1 MASGQKKSRYANVVE
16 GDEEEALGDFAFMA
30 SQNQSTKSTTWYFDS
45 GASRHY
51 TCHKDWYVNFIEDKS
66 HSESVFLGDDWNYY
80 IRGCG
85 DVRVILNNSLSYTF
99 KNVQYVLDMNKNILS
114 IGEITKKSNLFVNFQ
129 GNKCMVSSLH
139 DNKVIAVGISEKG
152 LYKV

>member
-1 MASGQKKSRYANVVE
+1 MSP
-16 GDEEEALGDFAFMA
+16 F
-30 SQNQSTKSTTWYFDS
+30 
-45 GASRHY
+45 
-51 TCHKDWYVNFIEDKS
+51 
-66 HSESVFLGDDWNYY
+66 FLGDDWNYY

-129 GNKCMVSSLH
+129 GSKCMVSSLH
-139 DNKVIAVGISEKG
+139 DNKVITVGISEKG
-152 LYKV
+152 LYKLLDLKTTKTHALAVVENTSVLSHERYGHLSH